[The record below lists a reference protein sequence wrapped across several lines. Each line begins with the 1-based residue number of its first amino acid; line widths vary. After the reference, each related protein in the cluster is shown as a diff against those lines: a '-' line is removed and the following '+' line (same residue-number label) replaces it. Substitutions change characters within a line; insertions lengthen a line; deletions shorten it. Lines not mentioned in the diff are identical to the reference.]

1 MIHLLI
7 YILIVCL
14 VIGLILYLI
23 QMVPMDPRFRNIA
36 YTVAVV
42 IGILFIIFLLLDI
55 LPAGRP
61 FRLGLASGALASIS
75 TPAAG
80 HLSWML
86 NA

>member
-23 QMVPMDPRFRNIA
+23 QMIPMDARFRNIA

-42 IGILFIIFLLLDI
+42 IGILIVIFLLLDI

-61 FRLGLASGALASIS
+61 FRIGLASGALASIS

-80 HLSWML
+80 HLPGLLS
-86 NA
+86 A